1 MKRLEAINKVIM
13 LVEEAQ
19 EDPATM
25 LTVLATAVLL
35 ICESHDIPIE
45 HFLEQ
50 VFRGEARKDND
61 EN

>member
-1 MKRLEAINKVIM
+1 MKRLEAINKVLM
-13 LVEEAQ
+13 LVEEA
-19 EDPATM
+19 EDNPAMM

-50 VFRGEARKDND
+50 VFRGEARKDKR
-61 EN
+61 

>member
-1 MKRLEAINKVIM
+1 MNRLEAINKAIM
-13 LVEEAQ
+13 LVEEAE
-19 EDPATM
+19 EDPAIM

-35 ICESHDIPIE
+35 ICESYNIPIE

-50 VFRGEARKDND
+50 VFKGEARKDND